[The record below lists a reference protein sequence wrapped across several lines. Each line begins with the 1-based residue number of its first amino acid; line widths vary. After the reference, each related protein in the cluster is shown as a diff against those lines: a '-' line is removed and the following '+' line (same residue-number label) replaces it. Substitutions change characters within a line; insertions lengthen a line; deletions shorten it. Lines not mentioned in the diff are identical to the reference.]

1 MRRMVCGL
9 LAVGVAAVVGL
20 SAPVPKVAPKPEVGE
35 KNTNALVTKHK
46 EKLKLSATSD
56 WGGQWAVDNLV
67 DGNAE
72 TSWYSKDPDT
82 TATGKNNP
90 AVTLTFPEDVSIKR
104 VTVLGNRDPQYLTG
118 YTVSEG
124 TVDLLD
130 ANDKVVESFELK
142 GAGEKSDFDL
152 ILKKFT
158 TVRAVRFTMTKS
170 ENGQCGL
177 GEIQVE

>member
-1 MRRMVCGL
+1 MRRVLCGL
-9 LAVGVAAVVGL
+9 LAVGLAAGVTA
-20 SAPVPKVAPKPEVGE
+20 APVPKPDPKPEVGE

-46 EKLKLSATSD
+46 EKVELAASSD
-56 WGGQWAVDNLV
+56 WGGQWAVTNLI
-67 DGNAE
+67 DGKDE

-82 TATGKNNP
+82 TAGGQNP
-90 AVTLTFPEDVSIKR
+90 VVTLTFPDDVKVKR
-104 VTVLGNRDPQYLTG
+104 VTVLGNRDPQYPMG

-130 ANDKVVESFELK
+130 DKGKVISSHPMK
-142 GAGEKSDFDL
+142 GAGDKCDFDL

-158 TVRAVRFTMTKS
+158 SVRAVRFTMTKS
-170 ENGQCGL
+170 ENGHCGL